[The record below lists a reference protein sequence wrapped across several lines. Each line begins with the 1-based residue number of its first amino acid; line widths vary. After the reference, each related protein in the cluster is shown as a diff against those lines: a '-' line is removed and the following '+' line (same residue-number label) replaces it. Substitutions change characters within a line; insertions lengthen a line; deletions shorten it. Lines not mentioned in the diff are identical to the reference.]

1 MICMI
6 IVKHGCLIFYQ
17 PKMTDFYDFCYV
29 RLHLTD
35 SQTAGELQALL
46 LIRADRD
53 VDFGNQKGHFRLPSI
68 PEADGE

>member
-1 MICMI
+1 MIFVMS
-6 IVKHGCLIFYQ
+6 GC
-17 PKMTDFYDFCYV
+17 
-29 RLHLTD
+29 TD
-35 SQTAGELQALL
+35 SQTAGELQVLL